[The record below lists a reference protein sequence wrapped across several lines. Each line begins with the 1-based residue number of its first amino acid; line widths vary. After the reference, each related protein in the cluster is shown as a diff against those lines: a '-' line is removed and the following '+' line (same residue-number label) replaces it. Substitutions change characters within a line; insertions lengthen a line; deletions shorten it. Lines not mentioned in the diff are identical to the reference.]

1 MTYAEASQHA
11 SPEAVAYAMGACLS
25 RNYAADDSRLADLVV
40 KAVQI
45 ESRKRSAEQG
55 RAG

>member
-11 SPEAVAYAMGACLS
+11 SADAVAFAMGLCLS
-25 RNYAADDSRLADLVV
+25 RKPATEGSRLADIVV
-40 KAVQI
+40 KVVQL

-55 RAG
+55 GE